1 MVPSSKIGQ
10 DFNLTY
16 LNRPPVITFMRPISH
31 ELHVP
36 VLVSESDGNPVN
48 EIVYIKFP
56 DKNEILRLNS
66 SLKPRKKFFKKC
78 SDIVKEVFL
87 PFGYPESVSDDYTE
101 YQIWDTLQ
109 ACASTITG
117 TLTTKVILQSVGV
130 GNSEASAVG
139 AAVTWILKDGTGM
152 VSRIVF
158 AWLVGS
164 GLDSECKKWR
174 LFADAINDVAM
185 CVELTILPH
194 YSDYALQILCFSTS
208 LKALVGVA
216 GGATRAAITQHQ
228 AIHQNMADVSAKD
241 GSQETCVN
249 LITSFM
255 GLGILTLIT
264 NVTVMWYVFIV
275 MTLLHLYANY
285 RAVKCLNFTCFNE
298 SRLALAIQDY
308 MRIEQVPF
316 PKDVNRRESVFLF
329 GGLNGKRLSAFNI
342 SIGHSLGELMSNS
355 SLLPFQLQF
364 LTHLYKDRKYIILIN
379 SEKRQLHIGLVKA
392 HKPKDLIEAYFH
404 AVLIGMGS
412 NLLKIPVS
420 QHLGDQI
427 HSKLRQDSILSK
439 LHCIV
444 RTKSQLKLQAQI
456 DLPLIMA
463 IDQFAS
469 TYSIKFLADAEM
481 RGWDVTR
488 TLLPV
493 DKWRAEWGEDNKDID
508 VTKLKTS

>member
-1 MVPSSKIGQ
+1 MFFQHTEPVKPPLSNSS
-10 DFNLTY
+10 
-16 LNRPPVITFMRPISH
+16 
-31 ELHVP
+31 VP

-66 SLKPRKKFFKKC
+66 SLKPRKKFLKKC
-78 SDIVKEVFL
+78 SDIVKDVFL

-130 GNSEASAVG
+130 GNSEASAVS

-152 VSRIVF
+152 VSRILF

-174 LFADAINDVAM
+174 LFADAINDIAM
-185 CVELTILPH
+185 CVELTILPL
-194 YSDYALQILCFSTS
+194 YSNYALQILCFSTS

-228 AIHQNMADVSAKD
+228 AINQNMADVSAKD

-255 GLGILTLIT
+255 GLGIIT
-264 NVTVMWYVFIV
+264 MVTNMTVMWYVFIA

-285 RAVKCLNFTCFNE
+285 RAVKCLNFTFFNE
-298 SRLALAIQDY
+298 SRLASAIQDY
-308 MRIEQVPF
+308 LIAEQVPL
-316 PKDVNRRESVFLF
+316 PKEINRKESVFLF
-329 GGLNGKRLSAFNI
+329 RGLNGKRLSGFNI

-355 SLLPFQLQF
+355 TLLPFQLQF
-364 LTHLYKDRKYIILIN
+364 LTHLYKDRKYIILVD
-379 SEKRQLHIGLVKA
+379 SDKRQLHIGLVKT
-392 HKPKDLIEAYFH
+392 HKPTDLIEAYFH

-412 NLLKIPVS
+412 SILKTPSFIP
-420 QHLGDQI
+420 
-427 HSKLRQDSILSK
+427 SKSKQDSILSK
-439 LHCIV
+439 LQCIV
-444 RTKSQLKLQAQI
+444 RTKSQLKLQTQI

-469 TYSIKFLADAEM
+469 LYSTQFLAEAEIK
-481 RGWDVTR
+481 GWDVGR

-493 DKWRAEWGEDNKDID
+493 DKWRAEWSDDHTDID
-508 VTKLKTS
+508 VTKLKSS